1 MDNLKLTGLLKTGPA
16 SVKKMFLKVI
26 REAMLDPQMKMVLVK
41 FCLIA
46 TTLTSTVFGQV
57 TAPPAELKLDPFYSK
72 YISANGYPIVAS
84 EKVDDY
90 AMKEAAYLVN
100 LLLANRPDVRDA
112 MIKSGSRMIVMSYQE
127 FTTEIPEHSH
137 LRPKDFWDARARGLG
152 GSRTDPVCSCG
163 EENLLCF
170 AGDPYSTENI
180 LIHEFAHNIHLRGLI
195 NVDPTFDDRL
205 KAAYESAIAA
215 GLWKTKYASTNKN
228 EYWAEGVQSWFDNNR
243 QPDHDHNHVD
253 TRKEL
258 REYDSGLAELCE
270 EVFGDTEL
278 VYSKPTTR
286 LVDHMQGYA
295 PSKAPRFVWPDH
307 LQETKR
313 KIREEAENRK

>member
-1 MDNLKLTGLLKTGPA
+1 
-16 SVKKMFLKVI
+16 
-26 REAMLDPQMKMVLVK
+26 MLDPQMKMVLVK

-258 REYDSGLAELCE
+258 REYDSGLA
-270 EVFGDTEL
+270 
-278 VYSKPTTR
+278 
-286 LVDHMQGYA
+286 
-295 PSKAPRFVWPDH
+295 
-307 LQETKR
+307 
-313 KIREEAENRK
+313 